1 MPITVPLCNIIGL
14 GYKKINHNYSLK
26 QKNKEMFVFEKIF
39 LEMFPLQCCFHPL
52 NEVAVLGE
60 VIITSYKYIKYI
72 QIAQS
77 YIWKPVKTVQKNLK
91 LLHSGKLQNIKAT
104 YRNQLFL
111 YANNE
116 LAEKDIRKTNSL
128 QQHQKE

>member
-1 MPITVPLCNIIGL
+1 M
-14 GYKKINHNYSLK
+14 
-26 QKNKEMFVFEKIF
+26 
-39 LEMFPLQCCFHPL
+39 
-52 NEVAVLGE
+52 
-60 VIITSYKYIKYI
+60 
-72 QIAQS
+72 
-77 YIWKPVKTVQKNLK
+77 WKPVKTVQKNLK

-128 QQHQKE
+128 Q